1 MRVLIIPSWYPY
13 AAMPYAGSF
22 FLEQAKALAKQP
34 ELEVSIL
41 NWGQNEF
48 QIQFRRP
55 LESIKRM
62 FSYTQ
67 AYNKS
72 QLIEPKLH
80 EITIPHLSWSSR
92 IAKGNIDA
100 LVNKI
105 NFQTLPDIIHA
116 HVSFPAGYIAMQL
129 SRRYGIP
136 YIITEHSGPFPFPE
150 FMKHGRISS
159 LISEPIANAAEVIA
173 VSSSLAASIEE
184 HTHVQ
189 AKIIP
194 NLVDTDFF
202 VPGLGSKSKEIL
214 RLFCMSQMTI
224 AKGAWELLNALQKL
238 KAEGLDYCMYWA
250 GEGNQKPKLLA
261 KALEYGLAK
270 HVIFTGHLSRSQALY
285 QYQQCDCL
293 VMPSHI
299 ESFSIVLIEAM
310 ACGKPVIATDCGG
323 PKDIVNDSNGI
334 LVPKRDA
341 SALAKAIMDMNNELN
356 YYNADKIREYC
367 VSNYSPNVV
376 CRSIENTYNSILNA

>member
-1 MRVLIIPSWYPY
+1 MPS
-13 AAMPYAGSF
+13 AGSF

-48 QIQFRRP
+48 QLQLRKP
-55 LESIKRM
+55 LQSMKRM
-62 FSYTQ
+62 FRYTQ
-67 AYNKS
+67 ANKKS
-72 QLIEPKLH
+72 QLIEPELH
-80 EITIPHLSWSSR
+80 ELTIPHLSWTSR

-105 NFQTLPDIIHA
+105 NFQILPDIIHA
-116 HVSFPAGYIAMQL
+116 HVSFPAGYLAMQL
-129 SRRYGIP
+129 SRRFGIP

-150 FMKHGRISS
+150 FIKHGDISS

-173 VSSSLAASIEE
+173 VSYSLASSIKE

-189 AKIIP
+189 AKVIP
-194 NLVDTDFF
+194 NMVNTDFF
-202 VPGLGSKSKEIL
+202 VPGLGSQSKDVL

-224 AKGAWELLNALQKL
+224 PKGAWELLNALRKL
-238 KAEGLDYCMYWA
+238 KDEGLDYCLYWA
-250 GEGNQKPKLLA
+250 GNGNQKPKLLA
-261 KALEYGLAK
+261 KAMQYGLAK
-270 HVIFTGHLSRSQALY
+270 HVKFTGHLSRSQALY

-323 PKDIVNDSNGI
+323 PRDIVNDCNGI

-341 SALAKAIMDMNNELN
+341 SSLAKAIMDMNNELSC
-356 YYNADKIREYC
+356 YNADKIREFC
-367 VSNYSPNVV
+367 VSNYSPKVV
-376 CRSIENTYNSILNA
+376 CQSIENTYKHILNG